1 MARKYTEHLSAKEG
15 EGRYH
20 RPTLSGDKQR
30 VKLVYLLELGGSGIN
45 KSININI
52 YNYILFIYYIIINI

>member
-30 VKLVYLLELGGSGIN
+30 VKLVYLLELGGQVLI
-45 KSININI
+45 KVL
-52 YNYILFIYYIIINI
+52 ILIYIIIYYLYII

>member
-45 KSININI
+45 KSINIKQKHM
-52 YNYILFIYYIIINI
+52 